1 MSFPGVL
8 QMLRKYM
15 VDRMPPSQSL
25 KSPVGQQVLALTAQV
40 RLTEPCTVPA
50 VSPPAES
57 FALPWSPL
65 FSTVRLWT
73 FMQIYF

>member
-25 KSPVGQQVLALTAQV
+25 KSPVGQQELALHCIGEAD
-40 RLTEPCTVPA
+40 RALHSPGY
-50 VSPPAES
+50 VSTS
-57 FALPWSPL
+57 
-65 FSTVRLWT
+65 
-73 FMQIYF
+73 